1 MKKLLVIVVLGLLLS
16 SCGPVRHS
24 WKEINYI
31 VDHRDTRK
39 NIFNT
44 KKDSL
49 KTIYVGVGTD
59 SDEKWK
65 NMYYTKSIVQP
76 KAQHFAP
83 KEVIAEQQCVKNF
96 GLEKAVFKEILE
108 FSKDE
113 IIEYRLGF
121 KKYAKY
127 SCEISERQLKEAKI
141 FQENTSSLNNNQVSN
156 KNNNQVSNNTLNRT
170 FNCSYPSGSS
180 KIRIR
185 GGTAT
190 ELTSAGVEI
199 KYNYVELTKK
209 GAFSLEQS
217 TKPGRVFFIGAQSFL
232 GLGGAEFYNAVCR

>member
-1 MKKLLVIVVLGLLLS
+1 MLFHHSKNS
-16 SCGPVRHS
+16 SIS
-24 WKEINYI
+24 TTLFTYI
-31 VDHRDTRK
+31 GVYAICFFTIK
-39 NIFNT
+39 FIF
-44 KKDSL
+44 
-49 KTIYVGVGTD
+49 Y
-59 SDEKWK
+59 
-65 NMYYTKSIVQP
+65 
-76 KAQHFAP
+76 
-83 KEVIAEQQCVKNF
+83 
-96 GLEKAVFKEILE
+96 
-108 FSKDE
+108 
-113 IIEYRLGF
+113 
-121 KKYAKY
+121 
-127 SCEISERQLKEAKI
+127 
-141 FQENTSSLNNNQVSN
+141 
-156 KNNNQVSNNTLNRT
+156 RT

>member
-1 MKKLLVIVVLGLLLS
+1 MDLLDIHGKKVCILS
-16 SCGPVRHS
+16 SI
-24 WKEINYI
+24 EILEKYFQ
-31 VDHRDTRK
+31 H
-39 NIFNT
+39 
-44 KKDSL
+44 KKRFI
-49 KTIYVGVGTD
+49 KTIYVGVNDLTRNG
-59 SDEKWK
+59 KICNLQK
-65 NMYYTKSIVQP
+65 QVQP

-96 GLEKAVFKEILE
+96 GLEKAVFKEMLE

-141 FQENTSSLNNNQVSN
+141 FQENTSSLNNNNVSN

-190 ELTSAGVEI
+190 EITSAGVEI

>member
-1 MKKLLVIVVLGLLLS
+1 MKKLLAIVVLGSLLVG
-16 SCGPVRHS
+16 CGVQNYSEFRKKSWSEREYMLINRDLRFNLFENDKNNIYLATFSDLEERYTNYAHS
-24 WKEINYI
+24 VNPSNKWYNPLDKIAKK
-31 VDHRDTRK
+31 HCMK
-39 NIFNT
+39 LFN
-44 KKDSL
+44 S
-49 KTIYVGVGTD
+49 
-59 SDEKWK
+59 EEP
-65 NMYYTKSIVQP
+65 SIV
-76 KAQHFAP
+76 
-83 KEVIAEQQCVKNF
+83 
-96 GLEKAVFKEILE
+96 EIYKPT
-108 FSKDE
+108 KDE
-113 IIEYRLGF
+113 IKDKKLF
-121 KKYAKY
+121 HKKYTKYECLNPKPNYVENKKSKEIKSAK
-127 SCEISERQLKEAKI
+127 
-141 FQENTSSLNNNQVSN
+141 
-156 KNNNQVSNNTLNRT
+156 VSNNTLNRT